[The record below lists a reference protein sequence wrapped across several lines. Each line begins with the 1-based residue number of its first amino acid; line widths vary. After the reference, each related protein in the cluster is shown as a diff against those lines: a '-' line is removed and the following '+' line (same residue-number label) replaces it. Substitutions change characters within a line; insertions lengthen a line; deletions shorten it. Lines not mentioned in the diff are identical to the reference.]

1 MPRIYKSA
9 RGEPVDFDAVVIKQ
23 QLAQAPMNIEVA
35 RRKEFID
42 NKEEKPRRTQSIA
55 VPDGVLSNETSVSH
69 EPVRRSVVP
78 TDAEAAAS
86 VAAGQLIDA
95 PKTEDFDEGVPAV
108 VTKPKADEGPVP
120 DLPNRG

>member
-1 MPRIYKSA
+1 MPRIYRSA

-42 NKEEKPRRTQSIA
+42 NKEEKPRRTQQLQ
-55 VPDGVLSNETSVSH
+55 VPDGAISNETSVSN
-69 EPVRRSVVP
+69 EPVRRVIVP

-86 VAAGQLIDA
+86 VKQGV
-95 PKTEDFDEGVPAV
+95 EDFDEGVPAV
-108 VTKPKADEGPVP
+108 VAKPANVQEGPVP
-120 DLPNRG
+120 ELPKRNET